1 MNIIDK
7 YEEIDIEKVT
17 AFNLTDNKFNIVRET
32 EQVEEFY
39 EAYKADPKADNIL
52 KTLAKLNGYV
62 QENGEPDVG
71 AFMNDYVPILE
82 SRQQG

>member
-52 KTLAKLNGYV
+52 KTLAKLNIGSPSTLLS
-62 QENGEPDVG
+62 N
-71 AFMNDYVPILE
+71 VPGLIDI
-82 SRQQG
+82 

>member
-32 EQVEEFY
+32 EQVQESY

-62 QENGEPDVG
+62 QENGEPNVG
-71 AFMNDYVPILE
+71 AFMNDYIPILK